1 MYALVKRDLLLAYRQ
16 RGFLLN
22 PLVFFWII
30 VGLFPLS
37 ITPDPLLLRLMGP
50 GVLWMAALLATLL
63 ALEVLFRSDYE
74 DGSLEQILISSGS
87 LFSWVLAKTAAHWL
101 VTGLPLSLFAPLLA
115 VIMQIPVEQTPI
127 VVVSLLI
134 GTPILSLI
142 GTFGSALTLGLK
154 RGGMLLPLL
163 ILPLYIPVL
172 VFGSSVISKYA
183 QQLPVTQPLAF
194 LGALLAVSLLV
205 TPLATAF
212 ALRVSL
218 SR

>member
-1 MYALVKRDLLLAYRQ
+1 MRALVKRDLLLAYRQ

-37 ITPDPLLLRLMGP
+37 ITPDPELLKLMGP

-74 DGSLEQILISSGS
+74 DGSLEQVLISSGS

-115 VIMQIPVEQTPI
+115 IIMQIPIEQAPI
-127 VVVSLLI
+127 IVASLLI

-172 VFGSSVISKYA
+172 VFGSAIISKHG
-183 QQLPVTQPLAF
+183 QQIPVTQPLAF

-205 TPLATAF
+205 TPLATSF